1 LIMTYVSPR
10 RAFIAAACTVALAV
24 LVMPASAWAQRVTE
38 TVDRTLPFPS
48 GGTLKL
54 NNFSGEVRI
63 TGGSGRNFVMK
74 AVRRGYPERLKE
86 IQLTVETTGST
97 ITVEANK
104 RDRDPERWRDND
116 RNRENVVET
125 MFEIQ
130 VPRGAHLDINA
141 FSSDI
146 TISDVEGRQ
155 QLKTFSGDIT
165 STGSRASLSVNSFS
179 GEIDVDVT
187 GHGTSPDIEA
197 ETFSGAMRVRLADNA
212 RGEVAF
218 NSFSGSF
225 DAAYPVTLRSSS
237 RRNIRAELPGG
248 SGRSLQFK
256 SFSGAL
262 RLVR

>member
-1 LIMTYVSPR
+1 MTHFPTRRTIVS
-10 RAFIAAACTVALAV
+10 AACAVALAV

-74 AVRRGYPERLKE
+74 AVRRGYPDRLKE
-86 IQLTVETTGST
+86 IQLTVETSGST

-104 RDRDPERWRDND
+104 RDRDTERWRDDD

-125 MFEIQ
+125 TFEIQ
-130 VPRGAHLDINA
+130 VPSGAHLDINA

-146 TISDVEGRQ
+146 WVRDVEGRQ
-155 QLKTFSGDIT
+155 QLKTFSGDI
-165 STGSRASLSVNSFS
+165 SATGSRAAMSANSFS

-197 ETFSGAMRVRLADNA
+197 ETFSGTMRVRLADNA
-212 RGEVAF
+212 RGDVEF

-237 RRNIRAELPGG
+237 GRRNIRAELPGG
-248 SGRSLQFK
+248 SGRSLRFK